1 MLIWENYFGVIM
13 KAHESGSKKI
23 YCLECREPIT
33 SREDLY
39 VVLKDGANRAIH
51 PHCHRK
57 LDEMGLVNPPIKTIV
72 SSKSKRS
79 HFLIASIFW
88 LLFGTLFGGL
98 AYSGVRGP
106 VSWLFMIL
114 LGLIVVLTISMPFVS
129 MVFIKKGIEYQFW
142 IPFERHLPA
151 TCRECHE
158 VIPPK
163 HKNCPACGWKY
174 VQPEARLANKVTK

>member
-1 MLIWENYFGVIM
+1 M
-13 KAHESGSKKI
+13 KTHDTTSKKI

-57 LDEMGLVNPPIKTIV
+57 LDEMGLINPSIKT
-72 SSKSKRS
+72 SFNAEQNKKQFR
-79 HFLIASIFW
+79 FALIGSIALGIGYG
-88 LLFGTLFGGL
+88 LLTYL
-98 AYSGVRGP
+98 AVRFIGNWIFTTIM
-106 VSWLFMIL
+106 SL
-114 LGLIVVLTISMPFVS
+114 LTIVIIFLPFV
-129 MVFIKKGIEYQFW
+129 GISLGRKRVEKLLW
-142 IPFERHLPA
+142 NPFERHLPA

-158 VIPPK
+158 EIPPN

-174 VQPEARLANKVTK
+174 VQPGTRLTNKVSK